1 MSVSSPFPI
10 SISMPEIM
18 LSKVELELAFRSTLP
33 LAEGVATELDS
44 GSIAL
49 PIPTLSIKVTAA
61 SEYRRT
67 LEFTG
72 IAEELAEYKRSGV
85 TVSS

>member
-1 MSVSSPFPI
+1 MSVSSPFPNNI
-10 SISMPEIM
+10 SIPETM
-18 LSKVELELAFRSTLP
+18 LSIVELELAFLSTLP
-33 LAEGVATELDS
+33 LAEGVATEPDS

-67 LEFTG
+67 LEFAG
-72 IAEELAEYKRSGV
+72 IAEELAE
-85 TVSS
+85 